1 MARNK
6 IQFQPGLSLP
16 EFINQFGTEEQCHKA
31 LLQWR
36 WPKGFVCPVCGH
48 AGCCELKGRKLFQC
62 NQCHSQTS
70 LTSGTIFA
78 STKLPLTTWFLGIYL
93 VTQSKNSVSALSLS
107 RTLGVSSN
115 TALLMKHKLQQ
126 VMKLRDDSMPLSGF
140 VQIDDSYWGGK
151 KHDGNRGR
159 GATGKV
165 PFVAALSTNDQGHP
179 LKIRFSRVP
188 SFTLESIGEWVSDCL
203 APGSRTVSDG
213 LKCFNAIGKAG
224 HDHKV
229 IVTGGGPE
237 SVKIPEFKWLN
248 TIIGNVKN
256 SLRGTFHAISEK
268 HFHRYL
274 AEFCYRF
281 NRRFDLR
288 QLIPRF
294 CYIAMRTRP
303 FPARILKLAE
313 FHA

>member
-16 EFINQFGTEEQCHKA
+16 EFLQQYGSEEQCRLA

-48 AGCCELKGRKLFQC
+48 TAYCELKSRMLFQC
-62 NQCHSQTS
+62 NHCHTQTS
-70 LTSGTIFA
+70 LTAGTIFA
-78 STKLPLTTWFLGIYL
+78 STKLAIATWFLGIYL
-93 VTQSKNSVSALSLS
+93 VTQSKPSVSALSLS
-107 RTLGVSSN
+107 RTLGVASN

-126 VMKLRDDSMPLSGF
+126 VMKLRDDSKPLAGF
-140 VQIDDSYWGGK
+140 VQLDDSYWGGK

-159 GATGKV
+159 GATGKL
-165 PFVAALSTNDQGHP
+165 PFIAAVSTNNQGHP
-179 LKIRFSRVP
+179 LNMRFTRVQ
-188 SFTLESIGEWVSDCL
+188 SFSLKAVDAWAADHL
-203 APGSRTVSDG
+203 APGSQVVSDG
-213 LKCFNAIGKAG
+213 LGCFKAFG
-224 HDHKV
+224 RAGYDHTV
-229 IVTGGGPE
+229 IITGGGPA
-237 SVKIPEFKWLN
+237 SVKIPEFQWIN

-288 QLIPRF
+288 ELIARF
-294 CYIAMRTRP
+294 CFVAVRTQP
-303 FPARILKLAE
+303 FPARVLKLAE

>member
-6 IQFQPGLSLP
+6 IQFQPGLSLT
-16 EFINQFGTEEQCHKA
+16 EFLQHYGTEAQCRQA
-31 LLQWR
+31 IFQWR
-36 WPKGFVCPVCGH
+36 WPNGFVCPACNH
-48 AGCCELKGRKLFQC
+48 TRYCELKCRLLFQC
-62 NQCHSQTS
+62 NQCHSQIS

-78 STKLPLTTWFLGIYL
+78 ATKLPLTTWLLAIYL
-93 VTQSKNSVSALSLS
+93 VTQSKTSVSALSMS
-107 RTLGVSSN
+107 RTLGVASN

-126 VMKLRDDSMPLSGF
+126 VMKLRDDSKPLTGF
-140 VQIDDSYWGGK
+140 IQLDDSYWGGK

-159 GATGKV
+159 GATGKL
-165 PFVAALSTNDQGHP
+165 PFIAAVTTNEKDHP
-179 LKIRFSRVP
+179 LYMRFTRVR
-188 SFTLESIGEWVSDCL
+188 SFSLEAVKAWAADHL
-203 APGSRTVSDG
+203 APGSKVVSDG
-213 LKCFNAIGKAG
+213 LGCFKALGRAG
-224 HDHKV
+224 HVHKV
-229 IVTGGGPE
+229 ILTGGGPD
-237 SVKIPEFKWLN
+237 SVKIPEFKWVN

-256 SLRGTFHAISEK
+256 SLRGTFHVISEK

-294 CYIAMRTRP
+294 CFVAIRTRP
-303 FPARILKLAE
+303 FPARILKMAE